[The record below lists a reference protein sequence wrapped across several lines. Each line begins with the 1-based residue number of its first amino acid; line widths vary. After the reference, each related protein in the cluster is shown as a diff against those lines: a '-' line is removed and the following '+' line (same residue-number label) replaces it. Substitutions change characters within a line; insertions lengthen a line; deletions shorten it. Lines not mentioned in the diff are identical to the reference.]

1 MNDTKT
7 TQKKRHIKDTLR
19 KRTGNIKCTTYKT
32 RIKETEGNIKET
44 SYNINEK
51 ETNATHKRN
60 GLYKK
65 HKSSAQST
73 TNKRIINETLM
84 NRTSKIE

>member
-51 ETNATHKRN
+51 ETNATHKRHTRQKN
-60 GLYKK
+60 HNRNYKNN
-65 HKSSAQST
+65 T
-73 TNKRIINETLM
+73 
-84 NRTSKIE
+84 